1 MSTHIDVLL
10 EVVAADV
17 EVRQSVGHQFVERE
31 RVRQLVDAFARQA
44 AMRHVQ
50 VDQTLCRFRQRRT
63 QVTGSCYNH
72 LLFNNLADNLSQF
85 YRFEL
90 W

>member
-1 MSTHIDVLL
+1 MRRVLTKGRIGGSSTHIDILL

-44 AMRHVQ
+44 AMRHIQ

-63 QVTGSCYNH
+63 QVTGSCYKERK
-72 LLFNNLADNLSQF
+72 SPVV
-85 YRFEL
+85 
-90 W
+90 